1 MSCVCVDGVGGDVL
15 ACNLQWCPCSEM
27 RLQLSGESYVLT
39 GAQKRRLT
47 TDWFII
53 ILCLGF
59 VMRLGAL
66 GGCIDSWAALA
77 GRTGV
82 QGTTTSVS
90 TTVLGMVL

>member
-1 MSCVCVDGVGGDVL
+1 M
-15 ACNLQWCPCSEM
+15 
-27 RLQLSGESYVLT
+27 LT
-39 GAQKRRLT
+39 VAQKRRLT

-66 GGCIDSWAALA
+66 GGCIDSWAVLA

-90 TTVLGMVL
+90 TTVLGMALESQGEYRVNMSLGELLGP

>member
-1 MSCVCVDGVGGDVL
+1 M
-15 ACNLQWCPCSEM
+15 W
-27 RLQLSGESYVLT
+27 LQLSGESYVLT

-59 VMRLGAL
+59 VMRLGAF

-90 TTVLGMVL
+90 TTVLGMALESQGEYWVNMSLGASS